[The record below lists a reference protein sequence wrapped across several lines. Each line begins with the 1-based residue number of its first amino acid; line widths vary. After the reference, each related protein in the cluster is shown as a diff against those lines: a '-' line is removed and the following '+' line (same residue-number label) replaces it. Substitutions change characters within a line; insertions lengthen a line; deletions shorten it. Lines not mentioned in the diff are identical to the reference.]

1 MSALLNILVLGTIW
15 GGIYSLIAVGFTL
28 ILGVAGIVNLAHGAF
43 YMIGAY
49 LAFTFMTILKIHVVI
64 SAILAV
70 AGVALIGMLLDQ
82 IGIRPFRENHA
93 YVVVL
98 TLIFGQT
105 FCRQVIYA
113 IYGAHGKS
121 VQNFING
128 EIELAGMYISYQKL
142 LIILAAII
150 FVSLLYV
157 FIKKT
162 KIGKSIAAV
171 EQNKVASIL
180 VGIRYERVY
189 MMTMG
194 ISAGLAA
201 LAGVFASPIIEAEP
215 GMSSFPLFKAFAI
228 VVIGGLGSMGG
239 AVIVSLLLAYSETA
253 VSYLISANYADMVY
267 LTVMILILIIR
278 PTGILKKGRIK

>member
-1 MSALLNILVLGTIW
+1 M
-15 GGIYSLIAVGFTL
+15 
-28 ILGVAGIVNLAHGAF
+28 
-43 YMIGAY
+43 
-49 LAFTFMTILKIHVVI
+49 
-64 SAILAV
+64 
-70 AGVALIGMLLDQ
+70 
-82 IGIRPFRENHA
+82 
-93 YVVVL
+93 

-105 FCRQVIYA
+105 FCRQVVYA

-150 FVSLLYV
+150 FVSLLYL

-201 LAGVFASPIIEAEP
+201 LAGVLHLP
-215 GMSSFPLFKAFAI
+215 
-228 VVIGGLGSMGG
+228 
-239 AVIVSLLLAYSETA
+239 
-253 VSYLISANYADMVY
+253 
-267 LTVMILILIIR
+267 
-278 PTGILKKGRIK
+278 

>member
-49 LAFTFMTILKIHVVI
+49 LAFTFMTILKINVVI

-171 EQNKVASIL
+171 EQNKMGSIL

-267 LTVMILILIIR
+267 LTVMILILIVR

>member
-1 MSALLNILVLGTIW
+1 MSALLSIFVLGTIW
-15 GGIYSLIAVGFTL
+15 GAIYSLIAVGFTL

-49 LAFTFMTILKIHVVI
+49 LAYTFMSILKLNVVL
-64 SAILAV
+64 SALLAV
-70 AGVALIGMLLDQ
+70 AGVAVIGMILDQ
-82 IGIRPFRENHA
+82 VGIRPFRENHA
-93 YVVVL
+93 YQVVL

-121 VQNFING
+121 VKNFING
-128 EIELAGMYISYQKL
+128 DIELAGMYISYQKL
-142 LIILAAII
+142 LIVFAAILV
-150 FVSLLYV
+150 VSLLWI

-162 KIGKSIAAV
+162 KTGKSIAAV

-180 VGIRYERVY
+180 MGIRYERVY
-189 MMTMG
+189 MITMG
-194 ISAGLAA
+194 ISAALAA
-201 LAGVFASPIIEAEP
+201 LAGVLASPIIEAEP

-239 AVIVSLLLAYSETA
+239 AIIVSLLLAYSETA
-253 VSYLISANYADMVY
+253 VSYLLSANYADMVY
-267 LTVMILILIIR
+267 LTVMILILVVR
-278 PTGILKKGRIK
+278 PTGILKAGRMN

>member
-1 MSALLNILVLGTIW
+1 MSALLSIFVLGTIW
-15 GGIYSLIAVGFTL
+15 GAIYSLIAVGFTL

-49 LAFTFMTILKIHVVI
+49 LAYTFMSILKLNVVL
-64 SAILAV
+64 SALLAV
-70 AGVALIGMLLDQ
+70 AGVAVIGMILDQ
-82 IGIRPFRENHA
+82 VGIRPFRENHA
-93 YVVVL
+93 YQVVL

-128 EIELAGMYISYQKL
+128 DIELAGMYISYQKL
-142 LIILAAII
+142 LIICAAII
-150 FVSLLYV
+150 VVSLLWI

-162 KIGKSIAAV
+162 KIGKSISAV

-180 VGIRYERVY
+180 MGIRYERVY
-189 MMTMG
+189 MITMG
-194 ISAGLAA
+194 ISAALAA
-201 LAGVFASPIIEAEP
+201 LAGVLASPIIEAEP

-239 AVIVSLLLAYSETA
+239 AIIVSLLLAYSETA
-253 VSYLISANYADMVY
+253 VSYLVSANYADMVY
-267 LTVMILILIIR
+267 LTVMILILVVR
-278 PTGILKKGRIK
+278 PTGILKTGRIN

>member
-1 MSALLNILVLGTIW
+1 MSTLMDIFVLGTIW

-49 LAFTFMTILKIHVVI
+49 LAYTFMSVLKINVVV
-64 SAILAV
+64 SATLAV
-70 AGVALIGMLLDQ
+70 GVVAFIGMLLDQ

-105 FCRQVIYA
+105 FCKQIIYC

-121 VQNFING
+121 VDNFING
-128 EIELAGMYISYQKL
+128 EIEVAGMYVSYQKL
-142 LIILAAII
+142 LIVAAAII
-150 FVSLLYV
+150 FVWLLYL

-162 KIGKSIAAV
+162 KVGKSIAAV
-171 EQNKVASIL
+171 EQNKMASIL

-189 MMTMG
+189 MITMG
-194 ISAGLAA
+194 VSAGLAA
-201 LAGVFASPIIEAEP
+201 LAGVFAAPIIEAEP

-228 VVIGGLGSMGG
+228 VVIGGLGSMKG
-239 AVIVSLLLAYSETA
+239 AVIVSLLLAYSETT

-267 LTVMILILIIR
+267 LSVMVLILVVR
-278 PTGILKKGRIK
+278 PTGILKEGRAK

>member
-1 MSALLNILVLGTIW
+1 MSALLSIFVLGTIW
-15 GGIYSLIAVGFTL
+15 GAIYSLIAVGFTL

-49 LAFTFMTILKIHVVI
+49 LAYTFMSILKLNVVL
-64 SAILAV
+64 SALLAV
-70 AGVALIGMLLDQ
+70 AGVAVIGMILDQ
-82 IGIRPFRENHA
+82 VGIRPFRENHA
-93 YVVVL
+93 YQVVL

-128 EIELAGMYISYQKL
+128 DIELAGMYISYQKL
-142 LIILAAII
+142 LIICAAII
-150 FVSLLYV
+150 VVSLLWI

-162 KIGKSIAAV
+162 KIGKSISAV

-180 VGIRYERVY
+180 MGIRYERVY
-189 MMTMG
+189 MITMG
-194 ISAGLAA
+194 ISAALAA
-201 LAGVFASPIIEAEP
+201 LAGVLASPIIEAEP

-239 AVIVSLLLAYSETA
+239 AIIVSLLLAYSETA
-253 VSYLISANYADMVY
+253 VSYLLSANYADMVY
-267 LTVMILILIIR
+267 LTVMILILVVR
-278 PTGILKKGRIK
+278 PTGILKAGRMN

>member
-1 MSALLNILVLGTIW
+1 MSALLNIFVLGTIW

-49 LAFTFMTILKIHVVI
+49 LAYTFMTILKINVVI

-98 TLIFGQT
+98 TLIFGQI

-150 FVSLLYV
+150 FVSLLYL

-194 ISAGLAA
+194 VSAGLAA

-253 VSYLISANYADMVY
+253 VSYLISANYSDMVY
-267 LTVMILILIIR
+267 LTVLVLILIVR
-278 PTGILKKGRIK
+278 PTGILNKGRIK

>member
-1 MSALLNILVLGTIW
+1 MSALLSIFVLGTIW
-15 GGIYSLIAVGFTL
+15 GAIYSLIAVGFTL

-49 LAFTFMTILKIHVVI
+49 LAHTFMSILKLNVVL
-64 SAILAV
+64 SALLAV
-70 AGVALIGMLLDQ
+70 AGVAVIGMILDQ
-82 IGIRPFRENHA
+82 VGIRPFRENHA
-93 YVVVL
+93 YQVVL

-128 EIELAGMYISYQKL
+128 DIELAGMYISYQKL
-142 LIILAAII
+142 LIICAAII
-150 FVSLLYV
+150 VVSLLWI

-162 KIGKSIAAV
+162 KIGKSISAV

-180 VGIRYERVY
+180 MGIRYERVY
-189 MMTMG
+189 MITMG
-194 ISAGLAA
+194 ISAALAA
-201 LAGVFASPIIEAEP
+201 LAGVLASPIIEAEP

-239 AVIVSLLLAYSETA
+239 AIIVSLLLAYSETA
-253 VSYLISANYADMVY
+253 VSYLLSANYADMVY
-267 LTVMILILIIR
+267 LTVMILILVVR
-278 PTGILKKGRIK
+278 PTGILKAGRMN

>member
-1 MSALLNILVLGTIW
+1 MSALLSIFVLGTIW
-15 GGIYSLIAVGFTL
+15 GAIYSLIAVGFTL

-49 LAFTFMTILKIHVVI
+49 LAYTFMSILKLNVVL
-64 SAILAV
+64 SALLAV
-70 AGVALIGMLLDQ
+70 AGVAVIGMILDQ
-82 IGIRPFRENHA
+82 VGIRPFRENHA
-93 YVVVL
+93 YQVVL

-121 VQNFING
+121 VKNFING
-128 EIELAGMYISYQKL
+128 DIELAGMYISYQKL
-142 LIILAAII
+142 LIVFAAILV
-150 FVSLLYV
+150 VSLLWM

-162 KIGKSIAAV
+162 KTGKSIAAV

-180 VGIRYERVY
+180 MGIRYERVY
-189 MMTMG
+189 MITMG
-194 ISAGLAA
+194 ISAALAA
-201 LAGVFASPIIEAEP
+201 LAGVLASPIIEAEP

-239 AVIVSLLLAYSETA
+239 AIFVSLLLAYSETA
-253 VSYLISANYADMVY
+253 VSYLLSANYADMVY
-267 LTVMILILIIR
+267 LTVMILILVVR
-278 PTGILKKGRIK
+278 PTGILKAGRMN

>member
-1 MSALLNILVLGTIW
+1 MSALLSIFVLGTIW
-15 GGIYSLIAVGFTL
+15 GAIYSLIAVGFTL

-49 LAFTFMTILKIHVVI
+49 LAYTFMSILKLNVVL
-64 SAILAV
+64 SALLAV
-70 AGVALIGMLLDQ
+70 AGVAVIGMILDQ
-82 IGIRPFRENHA
+82 VGIRPFRENHA
-93 YVVVL
+93 YQVVL

-121 VQNFING
+121 VKNFING
-128 EIELAGMYISYQKL
+128 DIELAGMYISYQKL
-142 LIILAAII
+142 LIVFAAILV
-150 FVSLLYV
+150 VSLLWM

-162 KIGKSIAAV
+162 KTGKSIAAV

-180 VGIRYERVY
+180 MGIRYERVY
-189 MMTMG
+189 MITMG
-194 ISAGLAA
+194 ISAALAA
-201 LAGVFASPIIEAEP
+201 LAGVLASPIIEAEP

-239 AVIVSLLLAYSETA
+239 AIIVSLLLAYSETA
-253 VSYLISANYADMVY
+253 VSYLLSANYADMVY
-267 LTVMILILIIR
+267 LTVMILILVVR
-278 PTGILKKGRIK
+278 PTGILKAGRMN

>member
-49 LAFTFMTILKIHVVI
+49 LAFTFMTILKINVVI

-171 EQNKVASIL
+171 EQNKMASIL

-267 LTVMILILIIR
+267 LTVMILILIVR

>member
-1 MSALLNILVLGTIW
+1 MSALLSIFVLGTIW
-15 GGIYSLIAVGFTL
+15 GAIYSLIAVGFTL

-49 LAFTFMTILKIHVVI
+49 LAYTFMSILKLNVVL
-64 SAILAV
+64 SALLAV
-70 AGVALIGMLLDQ
+70 AWVAVIGMILDQ
-82 IGIRPFRENHA
+82 VGIRPFRENHA
-93 YVVVL
+93 YQVVL

-128 EIELAGMYISYQKL
+128 DIELAGMYISYQKL
-142 LIILAAII
+142 LIICAAII
-150 FVSLLYV
+150 VVSLLWI

-162 KIGKSIAAV
+162 KIGKSISAV

-180 VGIRYERVY
+180 MGIRYERVY
-189 MMTMG
+189 MITMG
-194 ISAGLAA
+194 ISAALAA
-201 LAGVFASPIIEAEP
+201 LAGVLASPIIEAEP

-239 AVIVSLLLAYSETA
+239 AIIVSLLLAYSETA
-253 VSYLISANYADMVY
+253 VSYLLSANYADMVY
-267 LTVMILILIIR
+267 LTVMILILVVR
-278 PTGILKKGRIK
+278 PTGILKAGRMN

>member
-1 MSALLNILVLGTIW
+1 MSALLSIFVLGTIW
-15 GGIYSLIAVGFTL
+15 GAIYSLIAVGFTL

-49 LAFTFMTILKIHVVI
+49 LAYTFMSILKLNVVV
-64 SAILAV
+64 SALLAV
-70 AGVALIGMLLDQ
+70 AGVAVIGMILDQ
-82 IGIRPFRENHA
+82 VGIRPFRENHA
-93 YVVVL
+93 YQVVL

-128 EIELAGMYISYQKL
+128 DIELAGMYISYQKL
-142 LIILAAII
+142 LIICAAII
-150 FVSLLYV
+150 VVSLLWI

-162 KIGKSIAAV
+162 KIGKSISAV

-180 VGIRYERVY
+180 MGIRYERVY
-189 MMTMG
+189 MITMG
-194 ISAGLAA
+194 ISAALAA
-201 LAGVFASPIIEAEP
+201 FAGVLASPIIEAEP

-239 AVIVSLLLAYSETA
+239 AIIVSLLLAYSETA
-253 VSYLISANYADMVY
+253 VSYLLSANYADMVY
-267 LTVMILILIIR
+267 LTVMILILVVR
-278 PTGILKKGRIK
+278 PTGILKAGRMN

>member
-1 MSALLNILVLGTIW
+1 MDSLLNIFILGTIW

-49 LAFTFMTILKIHVVI
+49 LAYTFMTILKINVVL

-70 AGVALIGMLLDQ
+70 SGVALIGMILDQ
-82 IGIRPFRENHA
+82 VGIRPLRENHA
-93 YVVVL
+93 YQVVL

-105 FCRQVIYA
+105 FCKQVIYA
-113 IYGAHGKS
+113 FYGAHGKS
-121 VQNFING
+121 VSNFING
-128 EIELAGMYISYQKL
+128 EIELAGVYISYQKL

-150 FVSLLYV
+150 FVSLLWI

-162 KIGKSIAAV
+162 KIGMSIAAV

-180 VGIRYERVY
+180 MGIRYERVY
-189 MMTMG
+189 MITMG
-194 ISAGLAA
+194 ISAALAA

-228 VVIGGLGSMGG
+228 VVIGGLGSMPG
-239 AVIVSLLLAYSETA
+239 AIIVSLLLAYSETA

-267 LTVMILILIIR
+267 MTVMILILVFR
-278 PTGILKKGRIK
+278 PTGILKTGRIK